1 MARIL
6 AVLHSLAEPLGA
18 LEPPIAA
25 AGHVLDTR
33 VAPEPLPASLAG
45 YGGLVVMGGTMGVYD
60 ADRYPFLADEIRL
73 LRESLS
79 AGLPTLGVCLGSQ
92 LLAAAGGA
100 RVYRGT
106 GGIEVGWHPVTR
118 HADDP
123 WLAGW
128 PATFEPLHWH
138 GDTFDLPGGATLLA
152 SSSLYP
158 HQAFRL
164 GSGLGLQFHV
174 ESTSELVREWFA
186 DPDLPES
193 WRPGPEHLA
202 RAEEAVARMAP
213 LARGLAAAFA
223 GAAHGRPLLSDG
235 PGT

>member
-1 MARIL
+1 VARIL
-6 AVLHSLAEPLGA
+6 AVLHSPAEPLGA

-25 AGHVLDTR
+25 AGHAFDTR
-33 VAPEPLPASLAG
+33 VMPGPLPSSLAG
-45 YGGLVVMGGTMGVYD
+45 YGGLIVMGGSMGVYE

-73 LRESLS
+73 LREAL
-79 AGLPTLGVCLGSQ
+79 AVGLPTLGVCLGSQ

-100 RVYRGT
+100 QVFRGT
-106 GGIEVGWHPVTR
+106 AGLEVGWQPVTR

-128 PATFEPLHWH
+128 PASFEPLHWH
-138 GDTFDLPGGATLLA
+138 GDAFELPDGATLLA

-174 ESTSELVREWFA
+174 EATPALVREWFL

-193 WRPGPEHLA
+193 WRPGSEHLA
-202 RAEEAVARMAP
+202 RIDEAAARMAP
-213 LARGLAAAFA
+213 LAHGLGAAFA
-223 GAAHGRPLLSDG
+223 DAARGGSG
-235 PGT
+235 

>member
-6 AVLHSLAEPLGA
+6 AVLHSTAEPLGA

-25 AGHVLDTR
+25 AGHVVETR
-33 VAPEPLPASLAG
+33 VTPGTLPPGLAG
-45 YGGLVVMGGTMGVYD
+45 YGGLVVMGGAMGVYE
-60 ADRYPFLADEIRL
+60 ADRHPFLTDEIRL
-73 LRESLS
+73 LREAL
-79 AGLPTLGVCLGSQ
+79 AVGLPTLGVCLGSQ

-100 RVYRGT
+100 QVYRGT
-106 GGIEVGWHPVTR
+106 AGIEVGWQPVTR

-128 PATFEPLHWH
+128 PASFEPLQWH
-138 GDTFDLPGGATLLA
+138 GDTFDLPDGATLLA
-152 SSSLYP
+152 SSHLYP

-164 GSGLGLQFHV
+164 GSALGLQFHV
-174 ESTSELVREWFA
+174 EATSALVREWFL

-202 RAEEAVARMAP
+202 RADEAVARMAP
-213 LARGLAAAFA
+213 LAQGLGAAFA
-223 GAAHGRPLLSDG
+223 GAVQGG
-235 PGT
+235 PG